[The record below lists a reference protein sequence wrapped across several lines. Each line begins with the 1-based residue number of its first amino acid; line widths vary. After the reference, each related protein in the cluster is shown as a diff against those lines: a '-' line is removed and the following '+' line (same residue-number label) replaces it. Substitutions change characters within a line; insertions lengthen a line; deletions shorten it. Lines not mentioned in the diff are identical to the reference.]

1 MTSVQFSAMTF
12 RVPASKTTDRRWAGE
27 SGTRGSR
34 ATVHGEAVLENLE
47 EGVQVGPLE
56 HQRRLDLEDVVRR
69 AITGQH
75 HPAIPCELDQF
86 GDLRGGWH
94 ALARELDAEEEPRQ
108 F

>member
-1 MTSVQFSAMTF
+1 M
-12 RVPASKTTDRRWAGE
+12 
-27 SGTRGSR
+27 
-34 ATVHGEAVLENLE
+34 HGEAVLENLE